1 MTKERC
7 QFKAKRRFLKVGRYL
22 GKISE
27 AQVWTHTR
35 LRARINVRTFRVCLH
50 QKSRDTTLE
59 I

>member
-27 AQVWTHTR
+27 AQVWTHM

-50 QKSRDTTLE
+50 KKSRDTTLE